1 MADAALPYHE
11 PGIITIL
18 VQSSFFLAL
27 NVLGTALDHVFYC
40 GLVGQVLVGMA
51 WGTPGSKMLSREF
64 EDAATQLGYLGL
76 IAIVFEGGLATSA
89 KSLGSS
95 LLLSIC
101 VALTGICLPMAL
113 SFSLT
118 GISHATNLQAFAAGA
133 ALCSTSL
140 GTTFSLLK
148 TTRLTTSRLGTI
160 LTSAAMLDDVV
171 GLIMVQVI
179 ANLGSGRSSISATTV
194 IRPVFVSLGFAIVIP
209 ITCKFLVKPA
219 LPHVFGLFVK
229 VREKLALTALDQEM
243 KIFFLL
249 STAFLAA
256 LVTAASYAGTSNLFA
271 AYLAGATISW
281 LDEASLQTTETR
293 SQRKHSERTKL
304 QNHAVNLSSNITS
317 ERSEASQSASEVPD
331 SKEEIS
337 QDHQPPLSPLLRLS
351 GEPTPPPENP
361 RSVTTVN
368 QDSGAAD
375 IPDALDVESR
385 GLRMYNHYY
394 APAVERVLKPFFF
407 ASIGFSIPITK
418 MFRGPVIWRGLVYA
432 LFMAIGK
439 LFCGMWLVRF
449 FNSSPPPPPTSHS
462 SITNKTRK
470 DKQQGKKQVILTR
483 RSLPRPKSLYP
494 ASILGCAMVA
504 RGEIGFL
511 ISALAATNGIFT
523 SRQTTGSGDG
533 NDNDNAAAVDGDDGL
548 VSDLYLIVTWA
559 ILLCTIAGPLALGF
573 LAKRVK
579 RLQVE
584 RARHGGGH
592 GTKEDPLGIWGVN

>member
-1 MADAALPYHE
+1 MADVALPYHE

-18 VQSSFFLAL
+18 IQSSFLLVL
-27 NVLGTALDHVFYC
+27 NVLGFALDQIFYC
-40 GLVGQVLVGMA
+40 GLVGQVLIGMA
-51 WGTPGSKMLSREF
+51 WGTPGSKLLSRPF
-64 EDAATQLGYLGL
+64 EDVATQLGYLGL

-89 KSLGSS
+89 KSLGRS
-95 LLLSIC
+95 LILSIC

-113 SFSLT
+113 SFSLM
-118 GISHATNLQAFAAGA
+118 GISDATKLQAFAAGA

-148 TTRLTTSRLGTI
+148 TTSLTTSRLGTV

-179 ANLGSGRSSISATTV
+179 ANLGSGQTSISAPTV
-194 IRPVFVSLGFAIVIP
+194 IRPIFVSLGFAIILP
-209 ITCKFLVKPA
+209 LACKFLVKPV
-219 LPHVFGLFVK
+219 LPHISALSVK
-229 VREKLALTALDQEM
+229 LKGKFSSKALDLEVKLPFIVSTAL
-243 KIFFLL
+243 
-249 STAFLAA
+249 LAA
-256 LVTAASYAGTSNLFA
+256 LVTAATYAGTSNLFA

-281 LDEASLQTTETR
+281 LDEAGLQTIGTR
-293 SQRKHSERTKL
+293 SQGKCSQTPKL
-304 QNHAVNLSSNITS
+304 QKHPVNTTSNIAPVQS
-317 ERSEASQSASEVPD
+317 CASQHASEVHA
-331 SKEEIS
+331 SKDEKRE
-337 QDHQPPLSPLLRLS
+337 DHHAPLMQPS
-351 GEPTPPPENP
+351 GPSCEMTPPPEDP
-361 RSVTTVN
+361 KSVTSIDQN
-368 QDSGAAD
+368 AGPAD

-385 GLRMYNHYY
+385 SLRMYNHYY
-394 APAVERVLKPFFF
+394 APAVERILKPLFF

-432 LFMAIGK
+432 TFMAIGK
-439 LFCGMWLVRF
+439 LFCGMWLIRF
-449 FNSSPPPPPTSHS
+449 STSSTTPQPPRPQPMES
-462 SITNKTRK
+462 
-470 DKQQGKKQVILTR
+470 DKQQKGKGTKQRRNNKATPR

-523 SRQTTGSGDG
+523 SKDTSG
-533 NDNDNAAAVDGDDGL
+533 NAAAGDGL

-559 ILLCTIAGPLALGF
+559 ILLCTIVGPLALGF

-579 RLQVE
+579 RLQDD
-584 RARHGGGH
+584 RAREGGG